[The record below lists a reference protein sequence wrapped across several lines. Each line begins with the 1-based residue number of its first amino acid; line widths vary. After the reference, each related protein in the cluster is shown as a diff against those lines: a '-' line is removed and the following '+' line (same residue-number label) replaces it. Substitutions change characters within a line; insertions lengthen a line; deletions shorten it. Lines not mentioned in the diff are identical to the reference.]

1 MRTDRSDRLQLL
13 ASLPE
18 EERTALLQQCRPA
31 RYRSGAFI
39 CHAGTPGDS
48 LHLILKGRVTASAGG
63 AYGEPVTLAV
73 MGVGEAFGEMGLI
86 DPEHHRT
93 ATIQAIEPT
102 ETLVVTRDEFDALRR
117 RHPMVNDLLIQVL
130 VARVRRLTNQLTELA
145 ELPAAVRIHRQ
156 VVRLGELFE
165 VVDTGDP
172 IPVSQN
178 QVASLAGVKLR
189 VTNKVLGEARE
200 AKVLST
206 ARRRIVV
213 HDWPAVR
220 RAARAS
226 VVTAW

>member
-1 MRTDRSDRLQLL
+1 VRADRLQLL
-13 ASLPE
+13 DSLPD
-18 EERTALLQQCRPA
+18 EERDALLQQCRLA

-48 LHLILKGRVTASAGG
+48 LHLIVKGRVTASAGG
-63 AYGEPVTLAV
+63 AFGEPVTLAV
-73 MGVGEAFGEMGLI
+73 MGVGEAFGEMALI

-93 ATIQAIEPT
+93 ATIRAIEPT
-102 ETLVVTRDEFDALRR
+102 ETVVVARDDFDDLRR
-117 RHPMVNDLLIQVL
+117 RHPMVNDLLIRVL

-156 VVRLGELFE
+156 VVKLGELFE
-165 VVDTGDP
+165 VTDTDGP
-172 IPVSQN
+172 IPISQN
-178 QVASLAGVKLR
+178 QLASLAGVKLR
-189 VTNKVLGEARE
+189 VTNKVLSEARAAE
-200 AKVLST
+200 VLET

-220 RAARAS
+220 RAAQSS

>member
-1 MRTDRSDRLQLL
+1 VTDRADRLRLL
-13 ASLPE
+13 DSLPD
-18 EERTALLQQCRPA
+18 EERTALLRQCRPA
-31 RYRSGAFI
+31 RYRTGAFI

-48 LHLILKGRVTASAGG
+48 LHIILRGRVTASAGG
-63 AYGEPVTLAV
+63 AFGEPVTLAV
-73 MGVGEAFGEMGLI
+73 MGVGEAFGEMALI
-86 DPEHHRT
+86 DPQHHRT
-93 ATIQAIEPT
+93 ATVQAIELT
-102 ETLVVTRDEFDALRR
+102 ETLVVARDDFDDLRR

-156 VVRLGELFE
+156 VVKLGELFE
-165 VVDTGDP
+165 VVDTEDP

-178 QVASLAGVKLR
+178 QLASLAGVKLR

-200 AKVLST
+200 AKVLET

-213 HDWPAVR
+213 RDWSAVR
-220 RAARAS
+220 RAAQSS